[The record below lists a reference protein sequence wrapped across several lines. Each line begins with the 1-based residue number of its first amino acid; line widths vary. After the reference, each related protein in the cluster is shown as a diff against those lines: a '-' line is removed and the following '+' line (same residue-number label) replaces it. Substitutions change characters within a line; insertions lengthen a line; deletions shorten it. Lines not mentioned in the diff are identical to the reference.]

1 MSSAT
6 VTKTDASGP
15 AYTATIRHLRAFLA
29 VARHQN
35 FTRAATELR
44 LSQPSLTMTIRQLED
59 IVAASLFDR
68 TTRKVVLTP
77 EGTDLFPVAQ
87 RLVSDFDFAIR
98 DIRLTAATRN
108 SCVRLAVVSSV
119 ATQIIPD
126 VLKSLRETHP
136 GIRVQL
142 HEGNSNEVRRLV
154 RRNEVDLGFG
164 SKDGDEPELSF
175 EPLFR
180 DRLGLVMQRN
190 ETRAET
196 AAYGA
201 LTWKDL
207 ENRSFVGVTDATAT
221 APILSTIP
229 QLPESVEL
237 PRYEVSSYHLM
248 WSLVE
253 SGLAVSTAPAL
264 AARNSQQRGV
274 VFSVLEEP
282 VAWRIVWKIARVGRT
297 IPPVT
302 KSVVR
307 EIENHL
313 IRVSKE
319 NDHVETEFEVEGHK

>member
-87 RLVSDFDFAIR
+87 RLVADFDFAIR

-108 SCVRLAVVSSV
+108 SCVRLAVVSSM
-119 ATQIIPD
+119 ATQIIPN
-126 VLKSLRETHP
+126 VLKTLRETHP

-164 SKDGDEPELSF
+164 SKDGDEAELNF

-180 DRLGLVMQRN
+180 DRLGLVMQREDPLAKIAIN
-190 ETRAET
+190 GSLA
-196 AAYGA
+196 
-201 LTWKDL
+201 WKDL
-207 ENRSFVGVTDATAT
+207 ENRDFVGVTDATAT
-221 APILSTIP
+221 APILATIP
-229 QLPESVEL
+229 QLPECVEL

-253 SGLAVSTAPAL
+253 GGLAVSTAPAL
-264 AARNSQQRGV
+264 AARNSEARDV
-274 VFSVLEEP
+274 VFAVLEEP
-282 VAWRIVWKIARVGRT
+282 VAWRKVWKIARVGRT

-302 KSVVR
+302 QSVVR

-313 IRVSKE
+313 VGVSMD
-319 NDHVETEFEVEGHK
+319 NDRFETEFDFRGHK